1 MTDTD
6 KAHRHA
12 VALFRYGVIAEL
24 LRLEPGAQGLYE
36 QIAER
41 AEREYVIPG
50 TTRTRVAA
58 ETIRHWMKR
67 YRQGG
72 FNALVPKPRA
82 DRGRPR
88 KIPDDVAELLI
99 AIKETHPKLPVRGVI
114 AHARASAELSH
125 EIVLATSTV
134 HRLLTREG
142 LMVPA
147 SDEASP
153 TDRRR
158 FSFERAGQ
166 CWMADVM
173 HGPSVALEG
182 KGRRKAYLIAFLD
195 DATRVI
201 PYAAFAL
208 SENVASCLPVFK
220 QALLRRGLPE
230 RLYVDNGSAFRS
242 EHLRLVCAKLD
253 VALIHARPYQPQGKG
268 KLERWFRTVRA
279 QLIPTLTSQDTASL
293 EALNRRLWA
302 YVEGEYHQAVH
313 RSLSGDTPLE
323 RWARSA
329 DAVKYPD
336 ATLDLDALFLF
347 EVTRRVQRD
356 RTVSLNGVVYEVDAA
371 LVGEKVTLRF
381 DPAAPPGRPIE
392 VWHEARRLAD
402 ATPLDAYAN
411 CFVKR
416 SRPSR
421 NLESDTP
428 PPEPKPGLALRH
440 LRGRDD
446 DDAEQR

>member
-24 LRLEPGAQGLYE
+24 VRLEPGAEGLYE

-41 AEREYVIPG
+41 AERDYVIPG

-58 ETIRHWMKR
+58 ETIRHWMKC

-72 FNALVPKPRA
+72 FEALVPKARA

-99 AIKETHPKLPVRGVI
+99 AIKESHPKLPVRAVI
-114 AHARASAELSH
+114 AQARASGELAEDV
-125 EIVLATSTV
+125 VLAPSTV
-134 HRLLTREG
+134 NRLLTREG
-142 LMVPA
+142 LMGPRSA
-147 SDEASP
+147 ATAP

-158 FSFERAGQ
+158 FAFAHPGEL
-166 CWMADVM
+166 WMSDVM
-173 HGPSVALEG
+173 HGPSVAVPG

-208 SENVASCLPVFK
+208 RENTAAFLPVFK
-220 QALLRRGLPE
+220 QALMRRGLPE
-230 RLYVDNGSAFRS
+230 RLYVDNGAAFRGH
-242 EHLRLVCAKLD
+242 HLALTCAKLG

-279 QLIPTLTSQDTASL
+279 QLIPMLSPEDTASL

-323 RWARSA
+323 RWARGA
-329 DAVKYPD
+329 ERVNYPD
-336 ATLDLDALFLF
+336 TALDIDALFLF

-392 VWHEARRLAD
+392 VWHEARQLSD

-416 SRPSR
+416 SRPSW
-421 NLESDTP
+421 NLEPDAP

-446 DDAEQR
+446 DDAEGR